1 MRIYFVSKLLSGC
14 VHKSLRVHCRVEF
27 VGMINNLSVILR
39 LREKKS
45 ILGNFIYGKGV
56 GV

>member
-14 VHKSLRVHCRVEF
+14 VLIRVHCRVEF

-39 LREKKS
+39 LRGKKS
-45 ILGNFIYGKGV
+45 ILENVIYGKGV